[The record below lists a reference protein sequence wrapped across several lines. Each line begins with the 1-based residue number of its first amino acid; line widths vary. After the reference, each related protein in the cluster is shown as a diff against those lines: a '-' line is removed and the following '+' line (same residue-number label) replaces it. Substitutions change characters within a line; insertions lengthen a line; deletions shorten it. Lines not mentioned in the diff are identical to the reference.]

1 VPDLSEPAGP
11 EPAGADPTGEPVAG
25 GALAPTQ
32 RPSRAGR
39 NLPLAIG
46 IGVLL
51 AALVVSTVNWFP
63 VGFVVVVA
71 VAFSI
76 AAVELVLA
84 VATAG
89 ARAATGPLVAGTVAM
104 VFAAYY
110 GGLPGLAVAFVSTV
124 LVLIFWRIPGG
135 TDGAVRDVTA
145 SLWIAA
151 YPAFLGS
158 FATLMFAQ
166 HHGADRV
173 IVFITLTVC
182 SDTGGYALGVLR
194 GKHPMAPQISP
205 KKSWEGFAGSVI
217 ACLLGGWL
225 VAGWLLDTKPW
236 QGLLLG
242 LAVVLVATLGDLAES
257 MVKRD
262 LGLKDMGRLLPGHG
276 GMMDRLDSLV
286 PVAPVVYVLLALF
299 VGR

>member
-1 VPDLSEPAGP
+1 VPDLTQPPRPDTPA
-11 EPAGADPTGEPVAG
+11 PA
-25 GALAPTQ
+25 
-32 RPSRAGR
+32 PSRAGR
-39 NLPLAIG
+39 NLPLATA

-51 AALVVSTVNWFP
+51 AALVICTVNWVP

-71 VAFSI
+71 AAFSI
-76 AAVELVLA
+76 AVVELVA
-84 VATAG
+84 AAATAG
-89 ARAATGPLVAGTVAM
+89 ARAARPPLVAGTVGM

-110 GGLPGLAVAFVSTV
+110 GGLPGLAVAFAATV
-124 LVLIFWRIPGG
+124 LLVLFWRVPGG
-135 TDGAVRDVTA
+135 TEGAVADLTA
-145 SLWIAA
+145 SVWIAA
-151 YPAFLGS
+151 YPGFLGS
-158 FATLMFAQ
+158 FATLAFAQ
-166 HHGADRV
+166 QHGADRV
-173 IVFITLTVC
+173 IVFIALTAC
-182 SDTGGYALGVLR
+182 SDTGGYAIGVLR
-194 GKHPMAPQISP
+194 GRHPMAPQISP

-225 VAGWLLDTKPW
+225 VSGWLLHTMAW

-242 LAVVLVATLGDLAES
+242 LAVVVTATLGDLAES

-276 GMMDRLDSLV
+276 GMMDRLDSLI

>member
-1 VPDLSEPAGP
+1 VPDLTQPPRPDTPA
-11 EPAGADPTGEPVAG
+11 AG
-25 GALAPTQ
+25 
-32 RPSRAGR
+32 PSRAGR
-39 NLPLAIG
+39 NLPLATA

-51 AALVVSTVNWFP
+51 AALVVCTVNWVP

-71 VAFSI
+71 AAFSI
-76 AAVELVLA
+76 AVVELVA
-84 VATAG
+84 AAATTG
-89 ARAATGPLVAGTVAM
+89 ARAARPPLVAGTVGM

-110 GGLPGLAVAFVSTV
+110 GGLPGLAVAFGATV
-124 LVLIFWRIPGG
+124 LLVLFWRVPGG
-135 TDGAVRDVTA
+135 TEGAVADLTA
-145 SLWIAA
+145 SVWIAA
-151 YPAFLGS
+151 YPGFLGS
-158 FATLMFAQ
+158 FATLAFAQ
-166 HHGADRV
+166 QHGADRV
-173 IVFITLTVC
+173 IVFIALTVC
-182 SDTGGYALGVLR
+182 SDTGGYAIGVLR
-194 GKHPMAPQISP
+194 GRHPMAPQISP

-225 VAGWLLDTKPW
+225 VSGWLLHTMAW

-242 LAVVLVATLGDLAES
+242 LAVVVTATLGDLAES

-276 GMMDRLDSLV
+276 GMMDRLDSLI

>member
-1 VPDLSEPAGP
+1 VPDLNDPVPPPQVSAPAS
-11 EPAGADPTGEPVAG
+11 
-25 GALAPTQ
+25 
-32 RPSRAGR
+32 SRAGR
-39 NLPLAIG
+39 NLPLATT

-51 AALVVSTVNWFP
+51 AALVLGTVTYLP
-63 VGFVVVVA
+63 VGFVAVVA
-71 VAFSI
+71 AAFVI
-76 AAVELVLA
+76 AVLELVAA

-89 ARAATGPLVAGTVAM
+89 AKAAKVPLMAGTVAM
-104 VFAAYY
+104 VFSAYY
-110 GGLPGLAVAFVSTV
+110 GGLPGLAIAFGATV
-124 LVLIFWRIPGG
+124 LVAVFWRVPGG
-135 TDGAVRDVTA
+135 TAGAVADVNA
-145 SLWIAA
+145 SIWIAA

-166 HHGADRV
+166 THGADRV
-173 IVFITLTVC
+173 IVFIALTVC
-182 SDTGGYALGVLR
+182 SDTGGFALGVLWGR
-194 GKHPMAPQISP
+194 HPMAPQISP

-217 ACLLGGWL
+217 ACLIGGWL
-225 VAGWLLDTKPW
+225 VTGWLLHTQAW
-236 QGLLLG
+236 QGLAVG
-242 LAVVLVATLGDLAES
+242 LAVVVTATLGDLAES

>member
-1 VPDLSEPAGP
+1 MPDLTQPPRPDTPA
-11 EPAGADPTGEPVAG
+11 PA
-25 GALAPTQ
+25 
-32 RPSRAGR
+32 PSRAGR
-39 NLPLAIG
+39 NLPLATA

-51 AALVVSTVNWFP
+51 AALVVCTVNWVP

-71 VAFSI
+71 AAFSI
-76 AAVELVLA
+76 AVVELVA
-84 VATAG
+84 AAATAG
-89 ARAATGPLVAGTVAM
+89 ARAARSPLVAGTVGM

-110 GGLPGLAVAFVSTV
+110 GGLPGLAVAFGATV
-124 LVLIFWRIPGG
+124 LLVLFWRVPGG
-135 TDGAVRDVTA
+135 TEGAVADLTA
-145 SLWIAA
+145 SVWIAA
-151 YPAFLGS
+151 YPGFLGS
-158 FATLMFAQ
+158 FATLAFAQ
-166 HHGADRV
+166 QHGADRV
-173 IVFITLTVC
+173 IVFIALTVC
-182 SDTGGYALGVLR
+182 SDTGGYAIGVLR
-194 GKHPMAPQISP
+194 GRHPMAPQISP

-225 VAGWLLDTKPW
+225 VSGWLLHTMAW

-242 LAVVLVATLGDLAES
+242 LAVVVTATLGDLAES

-286 PVAPVVYVLLALF
+286 PGAPVVYVLLALF

>member
-1 VPDLSEPAGP
+1 MPDLTQPPGSDAPAGP
-11 EPAGADPTGEPVAG
+11 T
-25 GALAPTQ
+25 
-32 RPSRAGR
+32 SRAGR
-39 NLPLAIG
+39 NLPLATA

-51 AALVVSTVNWFP
+51 AALAVGTVTWFP
-63 VGFVVVVA
+63 VGFVVLVA
-71 VAFSI
+71 SALAI
-76 AAVELVLA
+76 AVVELVAA

-89 ARAATGPLVAGTVAM
+89 AHAARPPLVAGTIAM

-110 GGLPGLAVAFVSTV
+110 GGLPGLAIALGATV
-124 LVLIFWRIPGG
+124 LAVIFWRVPRGS
-135 TDGAVRDVTA
+135 TGAVADVTA
-145 SLWIAA
+145 SVWVAA
-151 YPAFLGS
+151 YPGFLGS
-158 FATLMFAQ
+158 FATLAFAQ
-166 HHGADRV
+166 SHGADRV
-173 IVFITLTVC
+173 IVFIALTVC
-182 SDTGGYALGVLR
+182 SDTGGYALGVLK
-194 GKHPMAPQISP
+194 GKHQMAPQISP

-225 VAGWLLDTKPW
+225 ISGWLLDTTVW
-236 QGLLLG
+236 QGLVLG
-242 LAVVLVATLGDLAES
+242 LAVVITATLGDLAES

>member
-1 VPDLSEPAGP
+1 MPDLTQPPRPDTPA
-11 EPAGADPTGEPVAG
+11 PA
-25 GALAPTQ
+25 
-32 RPSRAGR
+32 PSRAGR
-39 NLPLAIG
+39 NLPLATA

-51 AALVVSTVNWFP
+51 AALVICTVNWVP

-71 VAFSI
+71 AAFSI
-76 AAVELVLA
+76 AVVELVA
-84 VATAG
+84 AAATAG
-89 ARAATGPLVAGTVAM
+89 ARAARPPLVAGTVGM

-110 GGLPGLAVAFVSTV
+110 GGLPGLAVAFAATV
-124 LVLIFWRIPGG
+124 LLVLFWRVPGG
-135 TDGAVRDVTA
+135 TEGAVADLTA
-145 SLWIAA
+145 SVWIAA
-151 YPAFLGS
+151 YPGFLGS
-158 FATLMFAQ
+158 FATLAFAQ
-166 HHGADRV
+166 QHGADRV
-173 IVFITLTVC
+173 IVFIALTAC
-182 SDTGGYALGVLR
+182 SDTGGYAIGVLR
-194 GKHPMAPQISP
+194 GRHPMAPQISP

-225 VAGWLLDTKPW
+225 VSGWLLHTMAW

-242 LAVVLVATLGDLAES
+242 LAVVVTATLGDLAES

-276 GMMDRLDSLV
+276 GMMDRLDSLI

>member
-1 VPDLSEPAGP
+1 MPDLNDPVPRPQVPQPA
-11 EPAGADPTGEPVAG
+11 
-25 GALAPTQ
+25 
-32 RPSRAGR
+32 PSRAGR
-39 NLPLAIG
+39 NLPLATT

-51 AALVVSTVNWFP
+51 AALVLGTVTYLP
-63 VGFVVVVA
+63 VGFVAVVA
-71 VAFSI
+71 AAFVI
-76 AAVELVLA
+76 AVLELVAA

-89 ARAATGPLVAGTVAM
+89 VKAARVPLVAGTVAM
-104 VFAAYY
+104 VFSAYY
-110 GGLPGLAVAFVSTV
+110 AGLAGVALAFGATT
-124 LVLIFWRIPGG
+124 LVVIFWRVPGG
-135 TDGAVRDVTA
+135 TAGAVADVNA

-158 FATLMFAQ
+158 FAPLMFAQ
-166 HHGADRV
+166 PHGADRV
-173 IVFITLTVC
+173 IVFIALTVC
-182 SDTGGYALGVLR
+182 SDTGGFALGVVLGR
-194 GKHPMAPQISP
+194 HPMAPQISP

-225 VAGWLLDTKPW
+225 VSGWLLHTHPW
-236 QGLLLG
+236 QGLLVG
-242 LAVVLVATLGDLAES
+242 LAVVVTATLGDLAES

-286 PVAPVVYVLLALF
+286 PVAPVVYVLLSLF

>member
-1 VPDLSEPAGP
+1 VPDLTQPP
-11 EPAGADPTGEPVAG
+11 RPQVPVA
-25 GALAPTQ
+25 A
-32 RPSRAGR
+32 PSRAGR
-39 NLPLAIG
+39 NLPLATA

-51 AALVVSTVNWFP
+51 AALVVATVTYLP

-71 VAFSI
+71 AAFVVAV
-76 AAVELVLA
+76 VELVAA

-89 ARAATGPLVAGTVAM
+89 AKAARLPLVAGTAAM

-110 GGLPGLAVAFVSTV
+110 GGLPGQAVAFGATV
-124 LVLIFWRIPGG
+124 LVVIFWRVPGG
-135 TDGAVRDVTA
+135 TTGAVRDVT
-145 SLWIAA
+145 SSVWIAA

-166 HHGADRV
+166 SHGAHRV
-173 IVFITLTVC
+173 IVFIALTVC
-182 SDTGGYALGVLR
+182 SDTGGYALGVLWGR
-194 GKHPMAPQISP
+194 HPMAPQISP

-217 ACLLGGWL
+217 ACLAGGWL
-225 VAGWLLDTKPW
+225 VSGWLLHTRAW

-242 LAVVLVATLGDLAES
+242 LAVVVTATLGDLAES